1 MSLTRDDVRYA
12 VQCYMTSRHP
22 QPDLPTMLLA
32 LSVYESRLGTG
43 HSETVGLA
51 IALACG
57 QSGQAAKGRAVLSR
71 IVECNGQTDGSRL
84 EQLLAVATAR
94 DLLLRQ
100 QEWES
105 AVSIQR
111 EGCRTTDSGFGL
123 GA

>member
-1 MSLTRDDVRYA
+1 
-12 VQCYMTSRHP
+12 MTSRHP

-43 HSETVGLA
+43 HSEMVGLA
-51 IALACG
+51 IEIALACG

-71 IVECNGQTDGSRL
+71 IVECNGQTNGSRL

-94 DLLLRQ
+94 DLVLRQ